1 MKVACQNL
9 GPLEKGGA
17 VVGIDTKVS
26 SHCSS
31 FVFNLSCLLDC
42 VYLVDLW
49 GVAQSRRLRCRPNTV
64 I

>member
-1 MKVACQNL
+1 MQVACQNL

-31 FVFNLSCLLDC
+31 FICNLSSLILFR
-42 VYLVDLW
+42 VKH
-49 GVAQSRRLRCRPNTV
+49 S
-64 I
+64 IMFI